1 MTRDK
6 IALHKLCN
14 EFEDEELVEELVD
27 VVVMESWKQSD
38 RVVKEEK

>member
-1 MTRDK
+1 MKRDK
-6 IALHKLCN
+6 IALHKLCT

-27 VVVMESWKQSD
+27 VVVMESFKQSD

>member
-6 IALHKLCN
+6 IALHKLCT

-27 VVVMESWKQSD
+27 VIVLESFKQHD